1 MPKSPRQ
8 KLKLLCLQKIMLE
21 KSDEEHP
28 LTIQE
33 IKEHLA
39 AYDVKAERK
48 SLYEDLEL
56 LRSFGLDI
64 CRVRSSTMGYYV
76 GSRDFQIPELKLLV
90 DAIQSSKFITTKKS
104 LELIRKLGGLVSEN
118 QSSQLRRQVYVTNRA
133 KTLNEKIYYNVD
145 SLHAAISADR
155 QISFTYFRWEVDFD
169 SPERIRKAARHGGRP
184 YVVSPWALC
193 WDDENYY
200 LIAYDSGAEMIKHY
214 RVDKMEHIEQLEAA
228 RDGAELFEDFNPAQY
243 SKAVFAM
250 FGGEAQDVKLSVDND
265 MIGVIVDRFGTD
277 VLILRETEKSF
288 TITLHVITSPQF
300 FAWVFGMGGKVR
312 ILSPKSAV
320 DCFYNNIQQFISGN

>member
-1 MPKSPRQ
+1 M
-8 KLKLLCLQKIMLE
+8 
-21 KSDEEHP
+21 
-28 LTIQE
+28 
-33 IKEHLA
+33 
-39 AYDVKAERK
+39 
-48 SLYEDLEL
+48 
-56 LRSFGLDI
+56 
-64 CRVRSSTMGYYV
+64 
-76 GSRDFQIPELKLLV
+76 
-90 DAIQSSKFITTKKS
+90 
-104 LELIRKLGGLVSEN
+104 
-118 QSSQLRRQVYVTNRA
+118 
-133 KTLNEKIYYNVD
+133 
-145 SLHAAISADR
+145 
-155 QISFTYFRWEVDFD
+155 
-169 SPERIRKAARHGGRP
+169 
-184 YVVSPWALC
+184 VSPWALC

-320 DCFYNNIQQFISGN
+320 DCFYNNIRQFTSGN